1 MRRRSRIGRGVPG
14 AQRENL
20 VRAVLDAGFVFWGLF
35 LVSALIVVA
44 YLVWMLREDRREKGP

>member
-1 MRRRSRIGRGVPG
+1 
-14 AQRENL
+14 

-44 YLVWMLREDRREKGP
+44 YLAWMVREDRKERRR